1 MDEQEMEKDMAAVVE
16 ALGDAK
22 EFMARAA
29 RIIRNEQDARA
40 FLLIMEML
48 SFSQRQAESLDT
60 AERLF
65 KSAQRG
71 E

>member
-1 MDEQEMEKDMAAVVE
+1 MDKQEMEKDMTAIID

-29 RIIRNEQDARA
+29 RIIRDEKDAKS

-60 AERLF
+60 VEKLF